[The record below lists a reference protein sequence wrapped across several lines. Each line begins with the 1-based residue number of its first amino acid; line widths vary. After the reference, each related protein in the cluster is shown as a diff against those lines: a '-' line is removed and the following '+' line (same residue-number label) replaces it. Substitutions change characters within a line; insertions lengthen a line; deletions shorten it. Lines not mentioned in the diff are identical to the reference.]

1 MLVRALS
8 GRRRFLEAATMKTAP
23 RSCAIL
29 LLLAS
34 QIAPALAQS
43 REGRSAQQDQG
54 TAADDP
60 VIASLPYWDF
70 NHDGVYT
77 CENWKRYMTQ
87 IFNQADRRKRGSID
101 AEEFEAVKAADP
113 MFAHAEFG
121 YFDDKKKG
129 RITRNDFVDRPSP
142 FFLRYDSK
150 HTCRVARAN
159 INAPAPASAAP
170 QRRGRSGMGRY
181 GFGQP

>member
-101 AEEFEAVKAADP
+101 AEEIQAVIAAVP
-113 MFAHAEFG
+113 MFRHAEIG

-129 RITRNDFVDRPSP
+129 GITRHDFVDTLSP
-142 FFLRYDSK
+142 FYLRYDYK
-150 HTCRVARAN
+150 HTSRRARG
-159 INAPAPASAAP
+159 S
-170 QRRGRSGMGRY
+170 SE
-181 GFGQP
+181 